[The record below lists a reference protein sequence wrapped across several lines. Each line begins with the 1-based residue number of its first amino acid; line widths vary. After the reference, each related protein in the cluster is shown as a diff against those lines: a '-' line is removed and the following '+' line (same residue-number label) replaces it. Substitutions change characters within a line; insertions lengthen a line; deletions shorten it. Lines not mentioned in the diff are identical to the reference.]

1 MSTTIIVGDGPGS
14 LSAALFLAKNGHQVT
29 VIGDDKTAV
38 HFAHLKNYLGI
49 DDIGGSEFHQIAR
62 EQARRRWC
70 RTHRWTSHRTHPR
83 REGISGDDRRW
94 PRAQRRLCDPQRGPQ
109 ARVGDRPGIGNRRS
123 GAIAVDADQRSSV
136 DGVYVI
142 GRSVRPSRSQ
152 VIISAGAGAVAA
164 VDILSREAGQDVQDW
179 DAPPKEDGG
188 S

>member
-62 EQARRRWC
+62 EQAAAAGAELTDGRVTALTRAEKGFLATTADGLGRNVDYVILN
-70 RTHRWTSHRTHPR
+70 
-83 REGISGDDRRW
+83 EGRKPELATALGLATDE
-94 PRAQRRLCDPQRGPQ
+94 
-109 ARVGDRPGIGNRRS
+109 S

>member
-14 LSAALFLAKNGHQVT
+14 LSAAMFLAKNGHQVT

-38 HFAHLKNYLGI
+38 HFAQLKNYLGI
-49 DDIGGSEFHQIAR
+49 DDMGGTEFHQIAR
-62 EQARRRWC
+62 EQAAAAGADLTDGRVTALTRGEKGFLAM
-70 RTHRWTSHRTHPR
+70 TDDGPAHSADYVILN
-83 REGISGDDRRW
+83 EGRKPELATALGLDTDE
-94 PRAQRRLCDPQRGPQ
+94 
-109 ARVGDRPGIGNRRS
+109 S
-123 GAIAVDADQRSSV
+123 GAIAVDANQRSSL

-142 GRSVRPSRSQ
+142 GRSVRPNRSQ

-179 DAPPKEDGG
+179 DAPPKDDRG